1 MDCLENTLD
10 GFVRCLSPSFVS
22 RLHCAEN
29 SCQSL
34 EDVMRSLKKAL
45 AARDVQLAAKQAEI
59 DTLTASL
66 QQTILQLKAM
76 SETSKYEKEKHRK
89 EERRRE
95 EQQHREQWQRDDQ
108 RMRSEVVHTPLDV
121 VTSGMKL
128 PGSPVDLL
136 PSVQV
141 AAEREAWIHR
151 EKALRQQLVDTE
163 EALRLQQKLLHEQ
176 VEVAASATTRA
187 ERAEA
192 ESAKLAGT
200 VGTEESSGS

>member
-1 MDCLENTLD
+1 
-10 GFVRCLSPSFVS
+10 
-22 RLHCAEN
+22 
-29 SCQSL
+29 
-34 EDVMRSLKKAL
+34 MRPLKKAL

-128 PGSPVDLL
+128 PGVCSPQIHLL
-136 PSVQV
+136 SCVLLSKH
-141 AAEREAWIHR
+141 ARTHR
-151 EKALRQQLVDTE
+151 YVPRRHEFLHGQP
-163 EALRLQQKLLHEQ
+163 QK
-176 VEVAASATTRA
+176 
-187 ERAEA
+187 
-192 ESAKLAGT
+192 
-200 VGTEESSGS
+200 